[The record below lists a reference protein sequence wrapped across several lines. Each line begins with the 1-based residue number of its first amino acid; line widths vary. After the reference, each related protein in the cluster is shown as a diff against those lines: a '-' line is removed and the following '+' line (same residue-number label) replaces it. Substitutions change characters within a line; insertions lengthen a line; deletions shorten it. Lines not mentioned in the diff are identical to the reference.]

1 MKPTQKTVVITG
13 GTGGLG
19 RAVVAAFLADGARVW
34 TNYRRE
40 DRFQDLQQAVS
51 ASPAL
56 QGISADLTDE
66 EQVQQF
72 FDRVLQVDGHVDVL
86 IHLTGGFWMGG
97 EIADTPLGKWDA
109 MMRLN
114 LLTTFLCTRK
124 AFQVMKQQ
132 LGGRIFTVASRTALD
147 LPAGMGAYSVSKAG
161 VIALTQVLANE
172 GKAYNITANV
182 ILPSIIDTPANRQA
196 MPDADY
202 SKWVTPEDIARLLV
216 QLCRDDIRSL
226 SGTEIKMYGKL

>member
-1 MKPTQKTVVITG
+1 MKLSQKIVVITG

-19 RAVVAAFLADGARVW
+19 RAVVTAFVEDGARVW
-34 TNYRRE
+34 TNYRQE
-40 DRFQDLQQAVS
+40 ERFQQLLQAVS
-51 ASPAL
+51 APSAL
-56 QGISADLTDE
+56 QGFPADLTDE

-72 FDRVLQVDGHVDVL
+72 FDHILRVDGRIDVL

-97 EIADTPLGKWDA
+97 DIADTPLGKWDA

-114 LLTTFLCTRK
+114 LLSTFLCTRQV
-124 AFQVMKQQ
+124 FQVMKQQ
-132 LGGRIFTVASRTALD
+132 SGGRIFTVASRTALD

-161 VIALTQVLANE
+161 VLALTQILANE
-172 GKAYNITANV
+172 GKAYNIRANV

-202 SKWVTPEDIARLLV
+202 RHWVPPEDIAQLLV
-216 QLCRDDIRSL
+216 LLCRDDVRFV